1 MFPRSRHLP
10 TWAHTPRSLG
20 CANCHVPAATT
31 GESHPFVELR
41 AQRIQPY
48 TDLLLHHLG
57 PDLADSGGES
67 VDGSGDAPATAS
79 EWRTAPLWGV
89 GLSQT
94 VQGYVA
100 LLHDGRAKSVLEA
113 VLWHGGEAAAV
124 RERVTQLDRA
134 EREALVR
141 FVESL

>member
-1 MFPRSRHLP
+1 V
-10 TWAHTPRSLG
+10 G
-20 CANCHVPAATT
+20 CANCHVPSATT

-41 AQRIQPY
+41 GQRIQPY

-57 PDLADSGGES
+57 PDLADAGGES

-124 RERVTQLDRA
+124 RERVTRLDRA
-134 EREALVR
+134 EREALIR